1 MKGKI
6 KKHKKISLNL
16 TSKITIKIKIK
27 YPYGNAFGV
36 VIVIRRF
43 RSLNIPEYILI
54 NCNGYYNGTF
64 LLVVVVGFGKISCY
78 TARMITNGL
87 CFTFFFNKNWL
98 TLLFWKNNI
107 VCRVKYKK
115 TFFSSFLFLFVL
127 IILLIRI
134 LSAFSCLVW
143 TTK

>member
-27 YPYGNAFGV
+27 YSYGNAYGV

-43 RSLNIPEYILI
+43 RSLNIPEYILV

-64 LLVVVVGFGKISCY
+64 LLVVVGFVKFFAIPQGK
-78 TARMITNGL
+78 
-87 CFTFFFNKNWL
+87 
-98 TLLFWKNNI
+98 
-107 VCRVKYKK
+107 
-115 TFFSSFLFLFVL
+115 
-127 IILLIRI
+127 
-134 LSAFSCLVW
+134 
-143 TTK
+143 